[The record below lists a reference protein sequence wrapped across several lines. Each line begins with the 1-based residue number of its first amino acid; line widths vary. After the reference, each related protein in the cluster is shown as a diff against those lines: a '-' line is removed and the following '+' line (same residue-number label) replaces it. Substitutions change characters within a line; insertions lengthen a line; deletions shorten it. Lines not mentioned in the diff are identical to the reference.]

1 MKEALRFGSQF
12 ISLEKGSSVGL
23 EGRGYHNSTLL
34 QAIKCQFNSAFQHSM
49 KSALLEGKI
58 VKMDWELDAY
68 LPFLFPLSRRFLQP
82 RLFHLTLPT
91 PSKIRMSAEIPDRKR
106 LPSGFPTR
114 FKSIFLRDFGL
125 TLLFLRGLMFRK
137 RVPTRTVCIDCLPQ
151 CPLTYWSLYWVPKHE
166 QVRLLAPTT
175 KERAFSGTF
184 SRDRPG

>member
-1 MKEALRFGSQF
+1 MKEALRFGCQF
-12 ISLEKGSSVGL
+12 LSLEKGSSVSL

-91 PSKIRMSAEIPDRKR
+91 PFPKGCLQRSQTGKDSLLAFRQDSNPSFLSSGFWADSSF
-106 LPSGFPTR
+106 PSGPYVSK
-114 FKSIFLRDFGL
+114 KSPHLYCMYWLPASMPADL
-125 TLLFLRGLMFRK
+125 LVTLL
-137 RVPTRTVCIDCLPQ
+137 
-151 CPLTYWSLYWVPKHE
+151 S
-166 QVRLLAPTT
+166 
-175 KERAFSGTF
+175 S
-184 SRDRPG
+184 